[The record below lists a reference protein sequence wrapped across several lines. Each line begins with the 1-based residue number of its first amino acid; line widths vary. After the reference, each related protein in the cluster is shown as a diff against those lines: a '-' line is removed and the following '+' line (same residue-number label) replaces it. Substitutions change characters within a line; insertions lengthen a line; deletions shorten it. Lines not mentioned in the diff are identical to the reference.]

1 MELSKSGKSH
11 GATSGLSSGAKCEG
25 PTRGGG
31 KCQKEAGWGTD
42 HLGSGRCR
50 IHGGKA
56 GRPIEHGRYS
66 RYSIITSAEARRLR
80 EHFEAD
86 PDPLNLLPEVIELRV
101 RIADFCNRYDQ
112 FSSALLGWH
121 GSWSGDWNQA
131 VENWEEDYASWHA
144 KYVELIE
151 RVQDLRKNDRTL
163 ANLGDPPQPPDPGD
177 MLHRPREVVDIL
189 QAGRF
194 LGLAGTM
201 VDRIKRREEEKGFTL
216 QDIDAIIKQ
225 HGVEFVAAL
234 REVLGDNDELREQIL
249 TAVADRWDIIPIA
262 KAAKGK

>member
-1 MELSKSGKSH
+1 MLEV
-11 GATSGLSSGAKCEG
+11 
-25 PTRGGG
+25 
-31 KCQKEAGWGTD
+31 EAGKPHATARCGALTKAGAPCTKAAGWRTD
-42 HLGSGRCR
+42 HPGSGRCYL
-50 IHGGKA
+50 HGGA
-56 GRPIEHGRYS
+56 GGRPIEHGRYS

-101 RIADFCNRYDQ
+101 RIADFCNRYDE
-112 FSSALLGWH
+112 FSTALLGWH
-121 GSWSGDWNQA
+121 GSWSGDWSQA
-131 VENWEEDYASWHA
+131 VESWEEDYANWHA

-163 ANLGDPPQPPDPGD
+163 ANLGDPPAPPDPGD
-177 MLHRPREVVDIL
+177 MLQRPRKIVDIL
-189 QAGRF
+189 QAGQF